1 MACGTGLVVT
11 DVPAI
16 KEWVNGQN
24 GLMVKKE
31 CPGEITEAM
40 EKYYNDRALVAGH
53 GAVNTEI
60 ASKRAN
66 WDLNYLKLREIYN
79 KLVSA

>member
-1 MACGTGLVVT
+1 
-11 DVPAI
+11 
-16 KEWVNGQN
+16 
-24 GLMVKKE
+24 
-31 CPGEITEAM
+31 M

-66 WDLNYLKLREIYN
+66 WDMNYLKLKEIYN